1 MARLLLPIAVLL
13 CTWAAQ
19 AQTILPS
26 VVNSSGGEIQNATVF
41 VEWSLGEPAIATISN
56 AQHIV
61 TQGFLQPN
69 LVITGVDDPLF
80 QEEITV
86 YPNPFSSHLFFQ
98 TTSTRIESLLVR
110 DMLGRQVLETA
121 FSGEVDLRQ
130 LPSGVYFISLLD
142 GKSRVLSTFKV
153 VKI

>member
-1 MARLLLPIAVLL
+1 MARIFLPVAAVLFAL
-13 CTWAAQ
+13 AAQ
-19 AQTILPS
+19 AQSILPS
-26 VVNSSGGEIQNATVF
+26 VVNSSGGAIQNATVF
-41 VEWSLGEPAIATISN
+41 VEWSLGEPAITTISN
-56 AQHIV
+56 AQHVV

-69 LVITGVDDPLF
+69 LVITGTDDPVF
-80 QEEITV
+80 GEEVTV

-110 DMLGRQVLETA
+110 DLLGRQLLETA
-121 FSGEVDLRQ
+121 FSGEVDLGQ

-153 VKI
+153 IKI